1 MHSIKYNKIQQNT
14 NHTIQFIISINSY
27 IFQHWSAILWEF
39 IKTKDHKSNTI
50 YLTCPIWT
58 RSLQITYFKVNVY
71 ICAPDKIEM
80 AVSLYLKRL
89 TTI

>member
-1 MHSIKYNKIQQNT
+1 MM
-14 NHTIQFIISINSY
+14 SINSY

-58 RSLQITYFKVNVY
+58 RSLWITYFKVDVH
-71 ICAPDKIEM
+71 IHAPDKTEM

-89 TTI
+89 TTM

>member
-1 MHSIKYNKIQQNT
+1 M
-14 NHTIQFIISINSY
+14 ISINSY

-39 IKTKDHKSNTI
+39 IKTKNHKSNTI
-50 YLTCPIWT
+50 YLTRPLWT
-58 RSLQITYFKVNVY
+58 RSLWLTYFKVDVY

-80 AVSLYLKRL
+80 TVSVYLKRP

>member
-1 MHSIKYNKIQQNT
+1 M
-14 NHTIQFIISINSY
+14 ISINSY
-27 IFQHWSAILWEF
+27 NFQHCSAILWEF

-50 YLTCPIWT
+50 NLTCPIWT
-58 RSLQITYFKVNVY
+58 RSLWNTYFKVDVC
-71 ICAPDKIEM
+71 IHAPDKIEM